1 MKISDIFHSG
11 QETYTTGDLFLV
23 KTKFIVETWNENE
36 REI

>member
-23 KTKFIVETWNENE
+23 KTKFIVEMGKENE